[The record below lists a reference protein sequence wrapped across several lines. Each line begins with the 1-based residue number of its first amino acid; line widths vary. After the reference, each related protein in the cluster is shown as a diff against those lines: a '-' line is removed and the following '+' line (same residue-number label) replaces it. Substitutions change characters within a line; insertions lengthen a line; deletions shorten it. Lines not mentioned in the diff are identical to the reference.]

1 MTQYKRESI
10 YLKMRKELTHYIQT
24 KKLTWK
30 TRIPIS
36 ILEDICETCKKLRY
50 YYFNYILDN
59 FKIHIFAPKFIIKWF
74 EKIIPINKIGYFVN
88 LIELSDP
95 TRISICES
103 FKIAI
108 YLGYLEEVKDDAI

>member
-1 MTQYKRESI
+1 MPQNKKESI

-36 ILEDICETCKKLRY
+36 ILEVIWETCKKLRY

-59 FKIHIFAPKFIIKWF
+59 FRIHIFAPKFIIKWF
-74 EKIIPINKIGYFVN
+74 EKTVPTKKIGVFVN

-103 FKIAI
+103 FKSAI
-108 YLGYLEEVKDDAI
+108 YLGYLEEVKEDAN